1 MRRKELAPET
11 AKGAAGFL
19 LGIWELVLENSR
31 WIMPWLPISQASTFL
46 ILRFPKTFRISK
58 RQNQKTT
65 NMHRTFS
72 TIILGFLLL
81 APNLNAEEPRLDKKQ
96 DQLKTNMAKLDSQIQ
111 ELNTAIEEG
120 NEKAK
125 QEQFER
131 YMNNN
136 LRNMERLVAERKEE
150 QKKRERWNM
159 FRGLIL
165 VITVIA
171 AIVARSAKKK
181 AKNAQDEV
189 NQTGGQNQ
197 SE

>member
-1 MRRKELAPET
+1 
-11 AKGAAGFL
+11 
-19 LGIWELVLENSR
+19 
-31 WIMPWLPISQASTFL
+31 
-46 ILRFPKTFRISK
+46 
-58 RQNQKTT
+58 
-65 NMHRTFS
+65 MHRTFS

-181 AKNAQDEV
+181 AEKRP
-189 NQTGGQNQ
+189 
-197 SE
+197 SMK